1 MRKSGIY
8 KITNPKGKVYIGQSV
23 DLERRLQ
30 QYRGVCVTIS
40 GQPNIWESLNQY
52 GSETHQYKIIEYC
65 SLKNLDS
72 REAYYKQQFIDKNGW
87 DKALFCWINDPPTS
101 EEKRARFKIKQHE
114 IDKRIGIKTFYDIV
128 YQYDLGGN
136 FIREWDNDKLRS
148 LELKFRAPI
157 NLCARGG
164 GTLAFGYQW
173 KYKQCDKIEP
183 YNKRGYRGAG
193 VSKYKHLFD

>member
-72 REAYYKQQFIDKNGW
+72 REAYYKQQFINKNGW

-101 EEKRARFKIKQHE
+101 EEKRLYFKIKQRKPK
-114 IDKRIGIKTFYDIV
+114 IDKRLYDGENIH
-128 YQYDLGGN
+128 QYNMDGEY
-136 FIREWDNDKLRS
+136 IREWTYK
-148 LELKFRAPI
+148 ELKAIDSMKASVIKQHIDLNTPSCYSFIWRSYKELKIEAYSSKNRKHNPY
-157 NLCARGG
+157 NSK
-164 GTLAFGYQW
+164 W
-173 KYKQCDKIEP
+173 KY
-183 YNKRGYRGAG
+183 
-193 VSKYKHLFD
+193 LFA